1 MPTLYPGARNSA
13 SVLLDFLQ
21 GAVEHT
27 LWDGT
32 DSCYDMKGHMPAHQD
47 GGNCTIDALT
57 PEIRHMRARNRITHQ
72 AFTFTIDATGG
83 VASVDVA
90 AEVPFDPQS
99 TYGTPR
105 VVRY

>member
-1 MPTLYPGARNSA
+1 
-13 SVLLDFLQ
+13 
-21 GAVEHT
+21 
-27 LWDGT
+27 
-32 DSCYDMKGHMPAHQD
+32 MKGHMPAHQD